1 MKKPILTTLIL
12 FLVLAAGGIASV
24 IVNDHAIIT
33 PAQVVSALENKNIQ
47 LLPANESADKPTLN
61 HVPAVQYIVQPE
73 QATGQPEALSIFTY
87 ASADALQDALA
98 ELEQQISYLDDAP
111 AAYEH
116 KNALIL
122 YWKGDSS
129 SDSLN
134 KILEE
139 ALLDL

>member
-12 FLVLAAGGIASV
+12 LLILATGAIASV
-24 IVNDHAIIT
+24 IANDQTIIT
-33 PAQVVSALENKNIQ
+33 PAEVVSALENKDIQ
-47 LLPANESADKPTLN
+47 LLPANDSADKPTLN

-73 QATGQPEALSIFTY
+73 HATGQPEALSIFTY
-87 ASADALQDALA
+87 ASADALQDART

-111 AAYEH
+111 AVYEH

-122 YWKGDSS
+122 HWKGDSP